1 MERCTCFLACS
12 VDIVPVVESKPSARV
27 PTLLTNIGK
36 MGQGKGRRGMEEET
50 DGRPR
55 KGSGIESTFCLARSH
70 DNLHD
75 LSNNRS
81 SNGIGSNTES
91 QEDLLDTHSKNLR
104 NQQEKRMGVG
114 QRRPN
119 SGSKIAS
126 LISSYEETAKLSQ
139 SPPPSPKRTR
149 VGGGSQKG
157 RRERVGRVMSIV
169 APHSYAKPEKL
180 VLEVRAHTSLAT
192 VYHV

>member
-1 MERCTCFLACS
+1 MVCTCVFSCSS

-36 MGQGKGRRGMEEET
+36 GRGRKDVEEEV

-55 KGSGIESTFCLARSH
+55 KGSGTESTFYLARSH
-70 DNLHD
+70 DNLLD
-75 LSNNRS
+75 LPNNHS
-81 SNGIGSNTES
+81 TNGIGSNTES
-91 QEDLLDTHSKNLR
+91 QEDLLDTRSKNLR
-104 NQQEKRMGVG
+104 NQQEKKMGVG

-139 SPPPSPKRTR
+139 SPPQSPKRTR

-169 APHSYAKPEKL
+169 APQSYAKPEKL
-180 VLEVRAHTSLAT
+180 VLEVRVHSPLLIFCCK
-192 VYHV
+192 